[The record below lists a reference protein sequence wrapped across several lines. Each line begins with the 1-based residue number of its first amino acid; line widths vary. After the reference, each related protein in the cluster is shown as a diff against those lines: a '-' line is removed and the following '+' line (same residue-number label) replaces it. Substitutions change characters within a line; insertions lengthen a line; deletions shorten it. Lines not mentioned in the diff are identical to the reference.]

1 MAPSELA
8 KLLETVQSSGYYTL
22 EHIPKDKLRT
32 AINLYPVD
40 LGDTPVALVDS
51 TVFGSAKTGMVVGLK
66 GVYWRNDR
74 MNRANRSF
82 VSWVELAEGDNAV
95 YRKGADIHL
104 QHGCE
109 FGMAGSSMDKDVLV
123 NLLNRIIELHRQ
135 VGTFDVSQAGAKKT
149 ESSDGE
155 SGTPQEDST
164 DESTIQYQEVTLDLM
179 VMCMTA
185 DGKVE
190 DPEVELATEMID
202 ADDFIEDKAKAL
214 DALLS
219 RLEADAESWRKSQA
233 LVRLKATTLAARAA
247 KLDQDSK
254 ERLVIMLEGILSS
267 VEREEGSTAAALF
280 ELVQGKLA

>member
-8 KLLETVQSSGYYTL
+8 KLIETAQSSDYYTL

-40 LGDTPVALVDS
+40 LGDTPIALVDS

-82 VSWVELAEGDNAV
+82 LSWVELAEGDNAV
-95 YRKGADIHL
+95 YRKGTDIHL
-104 QHGCE
+104 SHGCE

-123 NLLNRIIELHRQ
+123 NLLNRIIQLHRQ
-135 VGTFDVSQAGAKKT
+135 VGTFEESQAGAKT
-149 ESSDGE
+149 ESADGE
-155 SGTPQEDST
+155 SGIQQEDST
-164 DESTIQYQEVTLDLM
+164 DESTMQYQEVTLDLM

-214 DALLS
+214 EALLS
-219 RLEADAESWRKSQA
+219 RLEAEAENWRKSQA